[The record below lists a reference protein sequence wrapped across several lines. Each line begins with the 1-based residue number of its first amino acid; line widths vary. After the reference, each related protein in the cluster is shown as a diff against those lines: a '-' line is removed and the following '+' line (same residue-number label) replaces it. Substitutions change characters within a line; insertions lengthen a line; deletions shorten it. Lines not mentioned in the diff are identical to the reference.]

1 MHGTE
6 LRRIRAALGL
16 TQKELAERLRVSS
29 NSVARMERHEMI
41 ITPPMALLI
50 SYVAREAGVEVAHGQ
65 ASRGA
70 VADKA
75 AHRGKARYSVRE
87 GGRGQRR

>member
-1 MHGTE
+1 M
-6 LRRIRAALGL
+6 GL
-16 TQKELAERLRVSS
+16 TQAQLAERLKMAS
-29 NSVARMERHEMI
+29 NSVTRMECGRMI
-41 ITPPMALLI
+41 VTPPMELLI
-50 SYVAREAGVEVAHGQ
+50 TYIAREAGVEVAHGQ
-65 ASRGA
+65 TSRGA